1 MIRSL
6 LRSLQYMRKY
16 RVTATLAVLAVL
28 ASSAADLA
36 TPQVLRVIVDAGI
49 RAGDASIIFKGV
61 LVLIGVA
68 VFGAFAEF
76 LQDYL
81 SAIVSHGAAYEMRNA
96 IFGKLQELS
105 FAYHDR
111 AEAGN
116 LITRVTSDVDQVRDF
131 VGGGLV
137 SAVSA
142 VLLLVGA
149 VVLLLVM
156 DWRLALVALAVVP
169 ATMLVLTRF
178 VGGLWPM
185 FRRTQEIL
193 GRLNSVLQENIAG
206 IRVVKAFAREEFESR
221 RYERVNA
228 ELLEQGLE
236 VRRMV
241 ANAFPL
247 MSLVGSLGAV
257 AVTWYGAV
265 LIVHS
270 QLTVGGL
277 VAFTTYVMLLLTPV
291 ITLGFGAQSIAR
303 SGASAARLFEVLDA
317 PNDVAEKVS
326 AVEMPPLSGRVVFD
340 DVAFRYPGDKSDTLC
355 GLAFEVTPGETI
367 AIVGATGSGKTTVV
381 NLIPRFYEVSGGR
394 VLLDGI
400 DVRDVTLDSLRRQV
414 GVVMQDSVLF
424 SGTVAENIAYGRTD
438 ASAEEIRAAAI
449 AAQVDPFVRDLPAD
463 YDTVVGERGVM
474 LSGGQR
480 QRVAIARALL
490 IDPRILIM
498 DDSTS
503 SVDATT
509 ENALRAALDKL
520 VGTRTTFV
528 VAQRLSTVRRA
539 DRILLLDGGRL
550 VAVGSHEELL
560 ASSCLYAEIAAS
572 QLAGGEELPPSG
584 TCEGGELA

>member
-16 RVTATLAVLAVL
+16 RLTAVLAVLAVL
-28 ASSAADLA
+28 ASSAADLVA
-36 TPQVLRVIVDAGI
+36 PQVLRVIVDSGI
-49 RAGDASIIFKGV
+49 RAGDIPVIFRGALV
-61 LVLIGVA
+61 LVAVA
-68 VFGAFAEF
+68 VFGAVAEF
-76 LQDYL
+76 LEGFL
-81 SAIVSHGAAYEMRNA
+81 SAKASHGAAYEMRNA

-111 AEAGN
+111 AETGN
-116 LITRVTSDVDQVRDF
+116 LITRVTSDVDLVRDF

-149 VVLLLVM
+149 VVLLFVM
-156 DWRLALVALAVVP
+156 DWRLALVSLAVVP
-169 ATMLVLTRF
+169 ATLFVLTRF
-178 VGGLWPM
+178 VASLWPM
-185 FRRTQEIL
+185 FRRSQEIL
-193 GRLNSVLQENIAG
+193 GRLNSVLQENISG
-206 IRVVKAFAREEFESR
+206 IRVVKAFAREEHESQ

-228 ELLEQGLE
+228 ELLAQGLE
-236 VRRMV
+236 VRHMV

-247 MSLVGSLGAV
+247 MSLVGSLGSI

-277 VAFTTYVMLLLTPV
+277 VAFTTYVMLLLSPV
-291 ITLGFGAQSIAR
+291 MTLGFGAQSIAR

-317 PNDVAEKVS
+317 PNDMAERPG
-326 AVEMPPLSGRVVFD
+326 APEMPPLTGRVAFE
-340 DVAFRYPGDKSDTLC
+340 DVGFRYPGDKTDTLC
-355 GLAFEVTPGETI
+355 GVSFEVTPGETI

-381 NLIPRFYEVSGGR
+381 NLIPRFYDVSGGR
-394 VLLDGI
+394 VLLDGV

-424 SGTVAENIAYGRTD
+424 SGTVAENIAYGRT
-438 ASAEEIRAAAI
+438 AATAEDVEAAAR
-449 AAQVDPFVRDLPAD
+449 AAQVDAFVRDLPD
-463 YDTVVGERGVM
+463 GYETLVGERGVT

-503 SVDATT
+503 SVDAET
-509 ENALRAALDKL
+509 EAALRAELDKL
-520 VGTRTTFV
+520 MGTRTTFV

-539 DRILLLDGGRL
+539 DRILLLDDGRL
-550 VAVGSHEELL
+550 VASGTHDELL
-560 ASSCLYAEIAAS
+560 AGSCLYAEIAAS
-572 QLAGGEELPPSG
+572 QLVGGEELPAG
-584 TCEGGELA
+584 GACEGGVAE